1 MDQFLLSSLSSQ
13 ASNNTPSVDIRL
25 PSKEA
30 TTLKTFAICGMGA
43 LGKSEIAIEY
53 MHSRKSEFD
62 AIFWVNSASIQK
74 LDASF
79 RDIAAK
85 LGLQDEESLVND
97 DPEATRDI
105 VKSWLANPVREIGI
119 DSPQTQAPVNW
130 LIVFDNADEPEMLE
144 NFWPLEGTG
153 SVVITSR
160 DPLAK
165 KSSFA
170 QRASRSDLFGID
182 ISPMLI
188 EDAARLL
195 QNVSLREDEPGSL
208 ESCTKVVDI
217 LGCLP
222 LAITQMAYQIRVK
235 HLSLAEFIEYY
246 EEDTANFHGAAP
258 VSSLTKQQTI
268 AATWNIESLDP
279 TSVALL
285 RVLSVLDADVIPEN
299 ILLTGA
305 TKVQLNNYPQSRIA
319 YFEARA
325 TLMKSSLVSR
335 NVELG
340 FLRIHRIVQD
350 VVRQKLGTELLREVF
365 NAAVTLVSTVW
376 PYMNNSGSMATD
388 RLRKVQQLLP
398 HVAAFRA
405 VVENKT
411 PSVLKPDIAVTGLFN
426 EVSW

>member
-1 MDQFLLSSLSSQ
+1 MDQVFSPPFSAL
-13 ASNNTPSVDIRL
+13 AADKTPIADL
-25 PSKEA
+25 QPQYTEA
-30 TTLKTFAICGMGA
+30 MTLRAFAICGIGG

-62 AIFWVNSASIQK
+62 AIFWVNSASVQK
-74 LDASF
+74 LDAGF
-79 RDIAAK
+79 RDVADK
-85 LGLQDEESLVND
+85 LGLQDEESLLND

-105 VKSWLANPVREIGI
+105 VKAWLANPVRTIGA
-119 DSPQTQAPVNW
+119 DSPQTQAPVKW
-130 LIVFDNADEPEMLE
+130 LLVFDNADELEMLE

-153 SVVITSR
+153 SIIITSR

-165 KSSFA
+165 RAGFA
-170 QRASRSDLFGID
+170 QRASLSEIFGID
-182 ISPMLI
+182 IPPMI
-188 EDAARLL
+188 MEDAVRLL
-195 QNVSLREDEPGSL
+195 QNVSLREDEPESL
-208 ESCTKVVDI
+208 ETCTKVVDL
-217 LGCLP
+217 LGRLP

-246 EEDTANFHGAAP
+246 EQDTANFHEAAP

-268 AATWNIESLDP
+268 ASTWNVESLDP

-285 RVLSVLDADVIPEN
+285 RVLSVLDADMIPESV
-299 ILLTGA
+299 LLTGA
-305 TKVQLNNYPQSRIA
+305 AEVQLNDYPRTRME

-350 VVRQKLGTELLREVF
+350 VVRQKLSTELLRDVY

-376 PYMNNSGSMATD
+376 PYVDDSGLCNAD
-388 RLRKVQQLLP
+388 RLRKVQQLFP
-398 HVAAFRA
+398 HVAAFRSI
-405 VVENKT
+405 VESKA
-411 PSVLKPDIAVTGLFN
+411 PSILKPNIAITGLFN
-426 EVSW
+426 EISW